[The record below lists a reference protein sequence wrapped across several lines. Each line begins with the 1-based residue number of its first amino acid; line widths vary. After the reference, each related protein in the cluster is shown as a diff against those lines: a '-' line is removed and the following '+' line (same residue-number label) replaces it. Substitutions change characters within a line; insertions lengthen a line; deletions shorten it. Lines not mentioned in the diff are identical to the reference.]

1 MAEVVSLSQFRK
13 TKAKSTKDKKAQDN
27 RVKFGRTK
35 AQKTSDALE
44 RKTRDSDLDGKEI
57 PENSDN

>member
-13 TKAKSTKDKKAQDN
+13 VKAKSAKGKKAQDN

-35 AQKTSDALE
+35 AQKSSDAHD
-44 RKTRDSDLDGKEI
+44 RKTRDVELSGKEI
-57 PENSDN
+57 PENTDD